1 VGAIL
6 RHIKH
11 GKGNAIVVAPTSYG
25 KSLLPA
31 AVASRLGEPVLVFQP
46 SLELLEQNLSK
57 MHAYGINAGVFSAS
71 AGRKEVMPVTLATIG
86 SAVNKP
92 HLFKGFRHVVID
104 ECFPA
109 GTMIGGV
116 PIEMI
121 CAGDIVDSF
130 NHETGR
136 VEQKRVVRTFFKMSN
151 RMIRVS
157 FTNGTSFI
165 CTPNHPVYTIENGY
179 IRADELTSNHTLI
192 EHGSPLHDLP
202 KTSTSSYRTTTSIV
216 QAERA
221 SILRKRM
228 QQRSASRSKEER
240 CHYSRIAASY
250 SESVVRKNEEE
261 EPNVDAWSQ
270 GENDCQVEGK
280 EICIERREWPLLKA
294 PAITTKGNWPKAGAR
309 HSNKAGTG
317 DIRQHALQLQG
328 RPSSSGYEAGN
339 RGGREGTPNAHEPH
353 QGQKEGASTC
363 RTRVDRVEVYEQGG
377 GDGLDSVRGYC
388 AVYNFEVED
397 NNNYFANGILVHN
410 CHLSH
415 GATSTRGNETGAT
428 MYKKFLSAIGNP
440 RLTGLTA
447 TPFRLASNSLGSEN
461 RFITRMKNSLWDE
474 VIYVKQ
480 IGELKREGYLADM
493 EYFYYRGIDP
503 TQLVMNRAG
512 SDYTDASV
520 RAAMM
525 GGHWEAKV
533 INILERLL
541 KHGRK
546 SILVFTPF
554 VNDSERIASFMP
566 DVAKVVHGEMRP
578 EERRKVIA
586 DFKEH
591 RIPIVLNCQVLGI
604 GFDHPSLDTIVDAA
618 PTTSM
623 SKWYQRYGRGLR
635 IHPDK
640 KSTYIVDMWGST
652 KVFGKVEDLVVQKD
666 WKGKWMV
673 SSNGKQLT
681 NVILQK
687 PNLL

>member
-1 VGAIL
+1 MNAIL
-6 RHIKH
+6 HHIKH
-11 GKGNAIVVAPTSYG
+11 GKGNGIVVAPTSYG

-46 SLELLEQNLSK
+46 SLELLEQNLAK

-71 AGRKEVMPVTLATIG
+71 AGRKEVKPVTLATIG

-92 HLFKGFRHVVID
+92 HLFKGFRNVIID
-104 ECFPA
+104 EA
-109 GTMIGGV
+109 
-116 PIEMI
+116 
-121 CAGDIVDSF
+121 
-130 NHETGR
+130 
-136 VEQKRVVRTFFKMSN
+136 
-151 RMIRVS
+151 
-157 FTNGTSFI
+157 
-165 CTPNHPVYTIENGY
+165 
-179 IRADELTSNHTLI
+179 
-192 EHGSPLHDLP
+192 
-202 KTSTSSYRTTTSIV
+202 
-216 QAERA
+216 
-221 SILRKRM
+221 
-228 QQRSASRSKEER
+228 
-240 CHYSRIAASY
+240 
-250 SESVVRKNEEE
+250 
-261 EPNVDAWSQ
+261 
-270 GENDCQVEGK
+270 
-280 EICIERREWPLLKA
+280 
-294 PAITTKGNWPKAGAR
+294 
-309 HSNKAGTG
+309 
-317 DIRQHALQLQG
+317 
-328 RPSSSGYEAGN
+328 
-339 RGGREGTPNAHEPH
+339 
-353 QGQKEGASTC
+353 
-363 RTRVDRVEVYEQGG
+363 
-377 GDGLDSVRGYC
+377 
-388 AVYNFEVED
+388 
-397 NNNYFANGILVHN
+397 
-410 CHLSH
+410 HLSH

-440 RLTGLTA
+440 KMIGMTA

-480 IGELKREGYLADM
+480 IGELKREGYLANM

-503 TQLVMNRAG
+503 TQLVMNRTG

-554 VNDSERIASFMP
+554 VKDSERIASFMP
-566 DVAKVVHGEMRP
+566 DVAKVVHGEMHP

-635 IHPDK
+635 THPDK
-640 KSTYIVDMWGST
+640 VSTYIVDMWGST

-666 WKGKWMV
+666 WKGKWIV
-673 SSNGKQLT
+673 SSGGKQLT

-687 PNLL
+687 PNLS